1 MTAAR
6 YIEQVLEGAWMPF
19 YEKVR
24 KETGREVLFQQ
35 DGAPA
40 HGAKITQAWMR
51 QRKVRVFPHP
61 PSSPDVSAIEPVW
74 GLLKHRL
81 RQLPRTP
88 TSVNELMR
96 TFQRLWDEL
105 TIDEINHFVDQMPD
119 RIEAVI
125 RARGGHTKY

>member
-1 MTAAR
+1 
-6 YIEQVLEGAWMPF
+6 
-19 YEKVR
+19 
-24 KETGREVLFQQ
+24 
-35 DGAPA
+35 
-40 HGAKITQAWMR
+40 
-51 QRKVRVFPHP
+51 
-61 PSSPDVSAIEPVW
+61 PDVSAIEPVW